1 MNKMQKQVRDF
12 HIEMDLW
19 YKDSPWMLN
28 VEAKK
33 RRVTL
38 IAEELSELKSALLV
52 NDMIETVDAIADLL
66 YVVIGTAV
74 ELGVDIEP
82 FFDAVHRSNMTKSD
96 GHKREDGKLVK
107 PDTYEPANLR
117 KVWLYSYGKADP
129 DTLHGWD

>member
-1 MNKMQKQVRDF
+1 MNKMQKQVREF

-19 YKDSPWMLN
+19 YKELPWMLDI
-28 VEAKK
+28 EAKK
-33 RRVTL
+33 RRVAL
-38 IAEELSELKSALLV
+38 IAEELAELKSALLV

-82 FFDAVHRSNMTKSD
+82 FFDEIHRSNMTKSG

-117 KVWLYSYGKADP
+117 KVWLYSYGETDP
-129 DTLHGWD
+129 STLCGQE